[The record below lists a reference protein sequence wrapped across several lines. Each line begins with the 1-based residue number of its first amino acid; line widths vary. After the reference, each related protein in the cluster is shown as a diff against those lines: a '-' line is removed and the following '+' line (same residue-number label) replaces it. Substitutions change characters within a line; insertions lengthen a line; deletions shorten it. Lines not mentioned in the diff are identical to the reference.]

1 MSISMLDYYKRE
13 TPLRNTGRLYRE
25 DIKAVMQLRAD
36 QWQKLFDLV
45 WQRKREYWEA
55 KVLDIYEARR
65 KLLPDL
71 GKAVTQNDIF
81 EMIELQDY
89 EPDPTTQWPSMKE
102 MLRKAKTGDLPL
114 PEFLQRSFHI
124 LVQEKAY

>member
-102 MLRKAKTGDLPL
+102 MLRKAKSGDLAL

>member
-1 MSISMLDYYKRE
+1 MSISMLEYYKRE

-36 QWQKLFDLV
+36 QWQKLVDLV

-102 MLRKAKTGDLPL
+102 MLRKAKSGDLAL

>member
-13 TPLRNTGRLYRE
+13 TPLRNAGRLYRE

>member
-1 MSISMLDYYKRE
+1 MTISMLEYYKRE
-13 TPLRNTGRLYRE
+13 TPFRNTSKAYKE
-25 DIKAVMQLRAD
+25 DIKTVMSLRAD
-36 QWQKLFDLV
+36 QWETLFTLV
-45 WQRKREYWEA
+45 WRRKREHWEA

-65 KLLPDL
+65 KLLPEL

-89 EPDPTTQWPSMKE
+89 EPDPTTQWPSMRE